1 MRRRSP
7 SSDRTSRGRATE
19 ATIYDRTVPRF
30 RVIVADDHPL
40 FREGVVRAVRAWP
53 ELELIGEVSNGREAL
68 DQIRELS
75 PDVACVDLR
84 LPEIDGIGIANA
96 VTRDGLPTRVLL
108 LSAFADDELV
118 YRALE
123 AGASGYLTKDATQ
136 DEIARAIHAVA
147 KGHTQLAPELAAGL
161 ASQIRAR
168 SHGSDTPL
176 LTERERQVLELLCEG
191 LSAPQI
197 AQRLFLG
204 TTTVKSHLGRL
215 YEKLGV
221 SDRAAA
227 VAEAMRRGIVE

>member
-1 MRRRSP
+1 V
-7 SSDRTSRGRATE
+7 
-19 ATIYDRTVPRF
+19 TIYDRTMPRF
-30 RVIVADDHPL
+30 RVLVADDHPL

-53 ELELIGEVSNGREAL
+53 ELELVGEVSNGREAL
-68 DQIRELS
+68 DQIRELT

-96 VTRDGLPTRVLL
+96 VTRDGLGTRVLL

-123 AGASGYLTKDATQ
+123 AGATGYLTKDATQ
-136 DEIARAIHAVA
+136 DQIARAIHAVA
-147 KGHTQLAPELAAGL
+147 GGQTQLAPELAAGL

-168 SHGSDTPL
+168 SHGGDTPL

-204 TTTVKSHLGRL
+204 TTTIKSHLGRL

>member
-1 MRRRSP
+1 M
-7 SSDRTSRGRATE
+7 
-19 ATIYDRTVPRF
+19 PRF
-30 RVIVADDHPL
+30 SVIVADDHPL

-53 ELELIGEVSNGREAL
+53 ELELVAEVSNGREAL
-68 DQIRELS
+68 EQIRALA

-96 VTRDGLPTRVLL
+96 VTRDGLATRVLL

-123 AGASGYLTKDATQ
+123 AGAPATSPRTPHRRRSR
-136 DEIARAIHAVA
+136 ARSTASPR
-147 KGHTQLAPELAAGL
+147 GRTQLAPELAAGL
-161 ASQIRAR
+161 ANQIRAR
-168 SHGSDTPL
+168 SHGDTPL

>member
-1 MRRRSP
+1 MS
-7 SSDRTSRGRATE
+7 
-19 ATIYDRTVPRF
+19 RF

-53 ELELIGEVSNGREAL
+53 ELELVAEVSNGREAL
-68 DQIRELS
+68 EQIRELA
-75 PDVACVDLR
+75 PDVACIDLR
-84 LPEIDGIGIANA
+84 LPEIDGIGIAHA
-96 VTRDGLPTRVLL
+96 VTRDGLETRVLL

-123 AGASGYLTKDATQ
+123 AGAAGYLTKDATQ
-136 DEIARAIHAVA
+136 EQIARAIHGVA
-147 KGHTQLAPELAAGL
+147 SGHTQLAPELAAGL
-161 ASQIRAR
+161 ANQIRVR
-168 SHGSDTPL
+168 SQGDTPL

>member
-1 MRRRSP
+1 M
-7 SSDRTSRGRATE
+7 A
-19 ATIYDRTVPRF
+19 RF

-53 ELELIGEVSNGREAL
+53 ELELVAEVSNGRDAL
-68 DQIRELS
+68 QQIRELA

-84 LPEIDGIGIANA
+84 LPEIDGIGIAHA
-96 VTRDGLPTRVLL
+96 VTRDRLPTRVLL

-123 AGASGYLTKDATQ
+123 AGATGYLTKDATQ
-136 DEIARAIHAVA
+136 DQIARAIHGVA
-147 KGHTQLAPELAAGL
+147 GGHTQLAPELAAGL
-161 ASQIRAR
+161 ANQIRVR
-168 SHGSDTPL
+168 SHGDTPL

-197 AQRLFLG
+197 AQKLFLG

-227 VAEAMRRGIVE
+227 VAEAMRRGLVE

>member
-1 MRRRSP
+1 M
-7 SSDRTSRGRATE
+7 
-19 ATIYDRTVPRF
+19 
-30 RVIVADDHPL
+30 IVADDHPL

-53 ELELIGEVSNGREAL
+53 ELELVGEVSNGRLAL
-68 DQIRELS
+68 EQIRELA

-84 LPEIDGIGIANA
+84 LPEIDGIGVANA
-96 VTRDGLPTRVLL
+96 VTRDGLPTKVLL

-123 AGASGYLTKDATQ
+123 AGATGYLTKDATQ
-136 DEIARAIHAVA
+136 EQIARAIHAVA
-147 KGHTQLAPELAAGL
+147 GGHTHLAPELAAGL
-161 ASQIRAR
+161 ANQIRAR
-168 SHGSDTPL
+168 SQGDTPL

-197 AQRLFLG
+197 AKRLFLG

>member
-1 MRRRSP
+1 MS
-7 SSDRTSRGRATE
+7 
-19 ATIYDRTVPRF
+19 RF

-53 ELELIGEVSNGREAL
+53 ELELVGEVSNGREAL
-68 DQIRELS
+68 EQIRELS

-96 VTRDGLPTRVLL
+96 CTRDGLATRVLL

-123 AGASGYLTKDATQ
+123 AGATGVSDQGRDAGR
-136 DEIARAIHAVA
+136 DRASDPRRRRWAHAARAGARRR
-147 KGHTQLAPELAAGL
+147 PRE
-161 ASQIRAR
+161 SDPRR
-168 SHGSDTPL
+168 SHRDTPL
-176 LTERERQVLELLCEG
+176 LTERERQVLELLCDG

>member
-1 MRRRSP
+1 MTRP
-7 SSDRTSRGRATE
+7 AGVQ
-19 ATIYDRTVPRF
+19 ATIYHRTMSRF
-30 RVIVADDHPL
+30 SVIVADDHPL
-40 FREGVVRAVRAWP
+40 FRDGVVRAVRGWP
-53 ELELIGEVSNGREAL
+53 ELELVAEVSNGREAL
-68 DQIRELS
+68 DQIRELA

-84 LPEIDGIGIANA
+84 LPDIDGIGIAKA
-96 VTRDGLPTRVLL
+96 VTRDRLPTKVLL

-118 YRALE
+118 YRALV

-136 DEIARAIHAVA
+136 EEIARAIHGVA
-147 KGHTQLAPELAAGL
+147 SGRTQLAPELAAGL
-161 ASQIRAR
+161 ANQIRSR
-168 SHGSDTPL
+168 SHRDTPL

-197 AQRLFLG
+197 AQRLYLG